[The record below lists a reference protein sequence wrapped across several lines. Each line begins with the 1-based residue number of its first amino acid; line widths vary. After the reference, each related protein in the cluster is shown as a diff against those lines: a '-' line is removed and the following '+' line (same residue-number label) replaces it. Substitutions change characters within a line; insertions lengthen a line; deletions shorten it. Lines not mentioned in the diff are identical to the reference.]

1 MQLFNWALP
10 KFKSYSPFKD
20 YNLKD
25 EEEKRTVKAVVVEE
39 ENVVEVKKALFSY
52 QSFIALTS
60 VI

>member
-1 MQLFNWALP
+1 M
-10 KFKSYSPFKD
+10 
-20 YNLKD
+20 KD